1 MARKGRKKSKAWY
14 ATHPSPLS
22 NPKEIAGHHAHKP
35 HGPSIRWPA
44 LYEHLKLKGMT
55 KTKAAMISNGLWRKK
70 HGLPP
75 KSVPKTKG
83 KIGIGRVGSAG
94 GGSKFTY
101 KSMAPMNGGMK
112 DDGMKKDMEPMT
124 AEMSSGGKPLDV
136 ASREKAAEKGFALP
150 DGKLPI
156 RNVDELKAAV
166 KLRGKV
172 EGHTATEIRNHI
184 VARAKA
190 LDAMASLP
198 PAWKKKSEA

>member
-22 NPKEIAGHHAHKP
+22 SPKEIAGKHGHRP

-55 KTKAAMISNGLWRKK
+55 KQKAAMISNGLWRKK

-75 KSVPKTKG
+75 KSVKGTKG
-83 KIGIGRVGSAG
+83 KVRVGSV
-94 GGSKFTY
+94 GGSKFSY

-112 DDGMKKDMEPMT
+112 GYGMKKDMEPMT

-136 ASREKAAEKGFALP
+136 ASRKKAAEKGFALP

-190 LDAMASLP
+190 LDAVNALP